1 MPVLEPVDWNM
12 GEFFILAKFQGKGIA
27 NTVAREIL
35 QKHLGKWS
43 IAVMP
48 ENIKAVKFW
57 RKVIS
62 DVSKGD
68 YTEIFKT
75 ENELK
80 TAENPEPYAMNVFTF
95 DTPLK

>member
-1 MPVLEPVDWNM
+1 
-12 GEFFILAKFQGKGIA
+12 
-27 NTVAREIL
+27 
-35 QKHLGKWS
+35 
-43 IAVMP
+43 MP